1 MKKLTK
7 TFLSFILCGV
17 SLFGTAAC
25 GGVINPDDGE
35 SGEGVDSSKTQLY
48 VYNYNGGYKTEW
60 LYKAKARYEK
70 LHENDTNWETG
81 KKGVQIL
88 VSPGKLAID
97 SDSIKKDKYEIYFT
111 ESVDYHSYAA
121 KGTYA
126 DISDVLTKEN
136 PYESDK
142 KIVDKLNDL
151 QKEYFSRDGKYYAL
165 PGYAGYFG
173 ITYDIELF
181 EEKGFYLKKDK
192 DVTQNLDNL
201 ASCFTKKASEKSLG
215 PDGKTGVIDGVDY
228 STDDGLPTTYDE
240 FYALCSVM
248 ISRGVCPLIWSGK
261 YSDKHLTG
269 LLHSLVAQ
277 SEGAEQMMLTYTLDG
292 AATTLGKIENGA
304 FVKDAQTT
312 QITSENGYE
321 LARRKGNYDALTFI
335 YGLINNTVDGRH
347 YYQSN
352 SFKENFSHTNAQSA
366 FLKNGV
372 TNEEERIGMLVDGA
386 WWESEA
392 TDVFSDMVGTNGDEY
407 SKTNRKYGWMP
418 LPKAEK
424 GNGDATL
431 VEDMFST
438 VFVKSTIESWKMTLA
453 VDFLQFVHTD
463 ESLCEFTVTT
473 NTPKAFTYSLT
484 DEDKGKMSE
493 YGRSLFT
500 LNEKADVVYPLSQN
514 PVFVNNQTL
523 FKDYPENGMYQST
536 VGSDR
541 SNPVSTFKDYPNISA
556 IDYFN
561 GLYTFRK
568 NLSIWKNS

>member
-1 MKKLTK
+1 MKKFIK
-7 TFLSFILCGV
+7 TLLSLSLCGV
-17 SLFGTAAC
+17 SLFGAAAC
-25 GGVINPDDGE
+25 GGVINPDQDE
-35 SGEGVDSSKTQLY
+35 STEKVDTTKTQLY

-60 LYKAKARYEK
+60 LYKAKARYEE
-70 LHENDTNWETG
+70 LHKDDVNWETG
-81 KKGVQIL
+81 KKGVQIM
-88 VSPGKLAID
+88 VSPGKLSID

-126 DISDVLTKEN
+126 DISDVLLTDN
-136 PYESDK
+136 PYEEGT
-142 KIVDKLNDL
+142 KIIDKLNDS

-192 DVTQNLDNL
+192 DVTTEENL
-201 ASCFTKKASEKSLG
+201 ASCFTRKASEKSYG

-228 STDDGLPTTYDE
+228 SADDGLPTTYDE
-240 FYALCSVM
+240 FYALCSIM
-248 ISRGVCPLIWSGK
+248 ISRGVCPFVWSGT
-261 YSDKHLTG
+261 YADKHLTG

-292 AATTLGKIENGA
+292 TATTLGTIEGGV
-304 FVKDAQTT
+304 FVQDDEPTV
-312 QITSENGYE
+312 ITSENGYE
-321 LARRKGNYDALTFI
+321 LSRRKGNYDALTFI
-335 YGLINNTVDGRH
+335 YSLINNTYNGKH
-347 YYQSN
+347 YYYSN
-352 SFKENFSHTNAQSA
+352 SFKKNFSHTNAQSA

-392 TDVFSDMVGTNGDEY
+392 TDVFTDMVGSNGDEY
-407 SKTNRKYGWMP
+407 SKTSRKYGWMP
-418 LPKAEK
+418 LPTAEK
-424 GNGDATL
+424 GGDSITL

-438 VFVKSTIESWKMTLA
+438 VFVKSTIEDWKMPLA

-463 ESLCEFTVTT
+463 ESLREFTTTT
-473 NTPKAFTYSLT
+473 NTPKAFNYSLT
-484 DEDKGKMSE
+484 DENKALMSE
-493 YGRSLFT
+493 YGKSLFA
-500 LNEKADVVYPLSQN
+500 LKEKADVVYPLSKN
-514 PVFVNNQTL
+514 SVFVNNQTL
-523 FKDYPENGMYQST
+523 FKDFPENGMYQST
-536 VGSDR
+536 VEKDR

-556 IDYFN
+556 IDYFG